1 MIISRAPYRI
11 SLFGGGTDYP
21 QWYMENGGAV
31 LSTSINQ
38 YSYITCRHLPNFFEY
53 KYRIRYYKREE
64 VNTINEIEHPVIR
77 EALAML
83 NIEGGIDLVH
93 HGDLP
98 AQSGIGSSSSF
109 TVGLLHALYGMS
121 NKMPTKRMLA
131 DAAIKVE
138 QDLLSEAV
146 GSQDQ
151 VAAAFGGLNIITF
164 GKVENFVVQPVILSP
179 ERKTQLE
186 DSLVMIFTGIT
197 RAASELARDQI
208 TSIDINYKKLESAR
222 ESVNQA
228 LNILQNQEDINLIG
242 ALLNEQWQIKKTLT
256 KNISNNSIDRLYEA
270 AISAG
275 ALGGK
280 LLGAGGGGFMLF
292 FVPPEKRHLVLE
304 RLKNYLHVPFR
315 FENLGSQVIFHANE

>member
-1 MIISRAPYRI
+1 MIISRSPYRI

-21 QWYMENGGAV
+21 QWYKENGGAV
-31 LSTSINQ
+31 LSTSINK
-38 YSYITCRHLPNFFEY
+38 YSYITCRNLPNFFEY

-64 VNTINEIEHPVIR
+64 VNSIQEIEHPVIR

-83 NIEGGIDLVH
+83 NIEESIDLVH

-109 TVGLLHALYGMS
+109 TVGLLHALYGMK

-131 DAAIKVE
+131 DAAIRVE
-138 QDLLSEAV
+138 QDLLCEAV

-151 VAAAFGGLNIITF
+151 VAAAFGGLNFISF
-164 GKVENFVVQPVILSP
+164 GGIENFTVQPVILSS
-179 ERKTQLE
+179 ERRSQLE

-197 RAASELARDQI
+197 RAASELAKDQI
-208 TSIDINYKKLESAR
+208 ASIDLNFKKLESTR

-228 LNILQNQEDINLIG
+228 LDILQNQKDLNLIG
-242 ALLNEQWQIKKTLT
+242 ELLNDQWQIKKMLT
-256 KNISNNSIDRLYEA
+256 KNISNHIIDHIYEV

-280 LLGAGGGGFMLF
+280 LLGAGAGGFMLF
-292 FVPPEKRHLVLE
+292 YVPPEKKQIVLE
-304 RLKNYLHVPFR
+304 KLSNFLHVPFR
-315 FENLGSQVIFHANE
+315 FDNLGSQIIFHTNE

>member
-21 QWYMENGGAV
+21 QWYKENGGAV
-31 LSTSINQ
+31 LSTSINK

-64 VNTINEIEHPVIR
+64 VNSIDSIEHPVIR

-98 AQSGIGSSSSF
+98 AQTGIGSSSSF
-109 TVGLLHALYGMS
+109 TVGLLHSLYGMI
-121 NKMPTKRMLA
+121 NQMPTKRMLA
-131 DAAIKVE
+131 DAAIKIE
-138 QDLLSEAV
+138 QELLCEAV

-151 VAAAFGGLNIITF
+151 VAAAFGGLNLINF
-164 GKVENFVVQPVILSP
+164 GGVDNYSVHPVILNSQ
-179 ERKTQLE
+179 RKSQLE

-197 RAASELARDQI
+197 RTASELAKDQI
-208 TSIDINYKKLESAR
+208 LSIEINSKKLVRAR
-222 ESVNQA
+222 ELVNEA
-228 LNILQNQEDINLIG
+228 LDILQNQSDIHQIG
-242 ALLNEQWQIKKTLT
+242 ALLDEQWKIKKTLT
-256 KNISNNSIDRLYEA
+256 KNISNNLINEIYDA
-270 AISAG
+270 AKSAG

-280 LLGAGGGGFMLF
+280 ILGAGGGGFMLF
-292 FVPPEKRHLVLE
+292 YVPPEKRQAVLD

-315 FENLGSQVIFHANE
+315 FENLGSQVIFHSNE